1 MNIFDIAHQCAEQWH
16 SHGFEF
22 FTYSIFNLPCECLSW
37 KLTYDNNRSVSFL
50 FRKKMAPLCAT
61 RVFVVLVF
69 VASCVQFGKA
79 VSCGTT
85 NDITKD
91 TTFVMRKCN
100 SNIRNY
106 YDRNAGEDWRTTY
119 CRGMIVSSSLTSSQ
133 HSL

>member
-1 MNIFDIAHQCAEQWH
+1 MITVQ
-16 SHGFEF
+16 
-22 FTYSIFNLPCECLSW
+22 CLS
-37 KLTYDNNRSVSFL
+37 FL
-50 FRKKMAPLCAT
+50 EKKMAPFCAT

-79 VSCGTT
+79 VSCGIT

-106 YDRNAGEDWRTTY
+106 YDRNAGQDWRTTY
-119 CRGMIVSSSLTSSQ
+119 CRGMIVSSLTSSQ